1 VEPRIFSAYPPA
13 ASLALRTKRRHAMGR
28 FARRKRPGSGRTTF
42 TASVDKADRHS
53 ESDLNASPPMD
64 VADIH
69 AILDSTVRP
78 GSYASRVVTK
88 QGVSDVSLSGAED
101 PRAAGTVK
109 VKVNSP

>member
-1 VEPRIFSAYPPA
+1 
-13 ASLALRTKRRHAMGR
+13 
-28 FARRKRPGSGRTTF
+28 
-42 TASVDKADRHS
+42 
-53 ESDLNASPPMD
+53 MD